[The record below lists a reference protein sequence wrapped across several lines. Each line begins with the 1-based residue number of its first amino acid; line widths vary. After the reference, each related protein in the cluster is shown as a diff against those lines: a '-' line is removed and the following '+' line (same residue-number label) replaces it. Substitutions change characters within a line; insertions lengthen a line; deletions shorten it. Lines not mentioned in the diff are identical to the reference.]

1 MRFGYDPRKNTW
13 NIRERGLP
21 FDGVAMLDWEG
32 AIIRRDT
39 GRDYGEDGYQA
50 PADGFAGK
58 PYVVVFTMRENTI
71 GIISCR
77 RAHAKERQTYG
88 KTA

>member
-39 GRDYGEDGYQA
+39 GRD
-50 PADGFAGK
+50 
-58 PYVVVFTMRENTI
+58 
-71 GIISCR
+71 
-77 RAHAKERQTYG
+77 
-88 KTA
+88 